1 VDRLVAGRD
10 PIVPHW
16 IHGLGDV
23 LVPAPLV
30 APFVA
35 TRLYRMRRD
44 SRRSRRVA
52 AQEQEF
58 EQASSPLLSV
68 LSRQPAPVASVGPVS
83 GSPAKARAVLDQL
96 CARGRAV
103 KAPEAGTLDGRWSYA
118 ESPGLAAEAESL
130 LDGWSF
136 LEELAT
142 YFLEVAGPATRD
154 DFAWW
159 SGASGA
165 AARRTIEELA
175 GHVDEVDLE
184 GGRKA
189 HFMIE
194 EDAAQLR
201 AFVAPRSDHPALLPA
216 FDAVRFGGRAGLGAL
231 ASPATAPRV
240 APPARRRAGALST
253 APRVALVGGA
263 AVGTW
268 AWSSTSGVN
277 PDPTGSLDERRGA
290 ALGAES
296 RSIESMIRGQL
307 PWAVASR
314 AI

>member
-1 VDRLVAGRD
+1 
-10 PIVPHW
+10 
-16 IHGLGDV
+16 
-23 LVPAPLV
+23 
-30 APFVA
+30 
-35 TRLYRMRRD
+35 M
-44 SRRSRRVA
+44 
-52 AQEQEF
+52 
-58 EQASSPLLSV
+58 
-68 LSRQPAPVASVGPVS
+68 
-83 GSPAKARAVLDQL
+83 
-96 CARGRAV
+96 
-103 KAPEAGTLDGRWSYA
+103 
-118 ESPGLAAEAESL
+118 

-136 LEELAT
+136 LEELAI
-142 YFLEVAGPATRD
+142 YFLKVAGPATRD

-175 GHVDEVDLE
+175 GYVDEVDLE

-194 EDAAQLR
+194 EDAALLR

-216 FDAVRFGGRAGLGAL
+216 FDAVRFAGKAGLAAL
-231 ASPATAPRV
+231 APPRIASRV

-268 AWSSTSGVN
+268 AWSSTSGVGF
-277 PDPTGSLDERRGA
+277 DPTLSLDERRTR

-296 RSIESMIRGQL
+296 RSLESMIRGQL